1 MCYSSAPPLSIFR
14 HNQVVLGEY
23 WFFEVESSR
32 IEFQLHRVESSSKFE
47 YSKNVEYSKKS
58 RVLDNTRVLQK
69 VEYSKKE
76 SSIRQFRNIKK
87 KNHPSRYIRSQ
98 RSFIHAAIDI

>member
-1 MCYSSAPPLSIFR
+1 MGGSKTDEATKYILKKIYADKL
-14 HNQVVLGEY
+14 VVLGEY

-32 IEFQLHRVESSSKFE
+32 VEFQLHRFKSSSKFE
-47 YSKNVEYSKKS
+47 YSKIVEYSKKS

-87 KNHPSRYIRSQ
+87 KI
-98 RSFIHAAIDI
+98 I